1 MPSIYED
8 FNETDYEPTDFSDE
22 LFLSN
27 APINLIQK
35 SIESQF
41 QDPFEYRK
49 RDYIQS
55 FLIKYHFSKENL
67 YEEELE
73 EVEEIYDK
81 FMEFMKDIFQSYLS
95 IGFPELDD
103 MGEDGEL
110 LILQTYRFFITNIK
124 KNFINLIMSYIREHK
139 EDLLDEEIAP
149 KRKDVTTMNFKSEIE
164 NEEDVII
171 LSNLSSIIHYIL
183 SQDITVDEFFE
194 LIESNNCLETE
205 YVKEKFDE
213 WLITGNFVR
222 KYIDMINDDFYIEL
236 ESKIRNKI
244 LKKYGKRKKSND

>member
-124 KNFINLIMSYIREHK
+124 KNFILNY
-139 EDLLDEEIAP
+139 
-149 KRKDVTTMNFKSEIE
+149 
-164 NEEDVII
+164 
-171 LSNLSSIIHYIL
+171 
-183 SQDITVDEFFE
+183 
-194 LIESNNCLETE
+194 
-205 YVKEKFDE
+205 
-213 WLITGNFVR
+213 
-222 KYIDMINDDFYIEL
+222 
-236 ESKIRNKI
+236 
-244 LKKYGKRKKSND
+244 